1 MGGASE
7 VSLYVYCSIICS
19 IWTFYSLFVLESF
32 WVKFWVDPEYF
43 VNQLLEASLAMKYV
57 REFVYNVMIFGQPY
71 TIQYNDIVATQFLV
85 WTHQTHCYYSRPHE
99 MLINNSNLLISHIAL
114 WASDCTMHQ
123 TIIKKWKRILI
134 PTLIYSGINTFRST
148 LVCIAHPICLQTVG
162 LCKNVQYKSCYLL

>member
-1 MGGASE
+1 MGGVSE
-7 VSLYVYCSIICS
+7 VSFYVYCSIICS

-123 TIIKKWKRILI
+123 TIMEKWKRFFQLWFILAT
-134 PTLIYSGINTFRST
+134 TLSDLLSSLHSASNLPLKVSI
-148 LVCIAHPICLQTVG
+148 G
-162 LCKNVQYKSCYLL
+162 LYKNVQ

>member
-7 VSLYVYCSIICS
+7 VSFYVYCSIICS

-114 WASDCTMHQ
+114 WASNCTMHQ
-123 TIIKKWKRILI
+123 TIMEEWKRFFQLWFILAT
-134 PTLIYSGINTFRST
+134 TLSDLLSSLHSASNLPLKVSI
-148 LVCIAHPICLQTVG
+148 G
-162 LCKNVQYKSCYLL
+162 LYKNVQ

>member
-1 MGGASE
+1 MGGVSE
-7 VSLYVYCSIICS
+7 VSFYVYCSIICS

-71 TIQYNDIVATQFLV
+71 TIQYYDIMAQASQFHV
-85 WTHQTHCYYSRPHE
+85 WTHQTLAHCYYSRPHE

-114 WASDCTMHQ
+114 WARDTKGISELCIRNTAWIYLIKSDV
-123 TIIKKWKRILI
+123 L
-134 PTLIYSGINTFRST
+134 
-148 LVCIAHPICLQTVG
+148 
-162 LCKNVQYKSCYLL
+162 NVV